1 MVKLSFNRPIA
12 FDLNYPEI
20 PDSWIFL
27 QFTLIENIANMF
39 TEGAFVLAKQLFE
52 MKCERTSQSTKIT
65 FEVLVLVFAIFIRS
79 WEFRNVN
86 A

>member
-39 TEGAFVLAKQLFE
+39 TEGEFVLAKQLTHLHLS
-52 MKCERTSQSTKIT
+52 KPNGYHWKS
-65 FEVLVLVFAIFIRS
+65 
-79 WEFRNVN
+79 
-86 A
+86 